1 MLVFEMIGTIFKS
14 ISTMFGVLSIS
25 MLIVFLIAQIGILGI
40 DTRHKYYQNFVGLML
55 SSIIIFWMSLIIS
68 TITNI
73 LGW

>member
-1 MLVFEMIGTIFKS
+1 MIGTIFKS

-40 DTRHKYYQNFVGLML
+40 DTKHKYFYNFVGLML
-55 SSIIIFWMSLIIS
+55 SSIIIFWISLIIS
-68 TITNI
+68 TIANI